1 MREEVFEKVKE
12 MLEEMNP
19 YVEITADTKLLEEG
33 VLDSMAIFAF
43 VTDLEDEFGIEV
55 PDDAVAKS
63 NFATMEMIVS
73 LVEGLKGE

>member
-1 MREEVFEKVKE
+1 MNEEVFEKVKE

-19 YVEITADTKLLEEG
+19 YVEITADTNLLEEG

-43 VTDLEDEFGIEV
+43 VTDLEDAFEIEV
-55 PDDAVAKS
+55 PDDAIMKS